1 MQNNECRALRIKL
14 FFRENFNLPISS
26 EPLSCAPLMSQT
38 THTPDNHSFS
48 LKYLWA
54 ALGPG
59 LLMAGAAIGVSHMV
73 QATRAGADF
82 GWQLLGLVVLV
93 HILKYPF
100 FEYGHR
106 YASAC
111 GESLLHGYLRMGR
124 WLLYLFLVLNMIT
137 AVISVAGVTLVTAI
151 LANYLFNWQFS
162 LTQTSAGLLI
172 FTLLLL
178 AIGRYLWLD
187 RSVKLIMALLFMAT
201 VAAFVVA
208 SGQGSSAAPEFTA
221 PTPWTI
227 AGMGFLI
234 ALMGWMPAPIELS
247 VWQSLWIGAKERLR
261 GERISRTG
269 VWFDFHLGYGMT
281 LLLAVLFL
289 GLGALVM
296 HGTGVAYAE
305 TSAGFA
311 TQFIQL
317 YTDKLGDWAR
327 VLVAI
332 AAFTTMLSTTITV
345 VDAYPRSLSVGW
357 ALALSAKRTLKNN
370 EIVIEEPAI
379 TQNANL
385 HRVWMI
391 TCCIVGVWIIG
402 AFRAELVRLLD
413 VATAIAFLAAPV
425 FAWMNFQLVKSNH
438 MPKDRKPGIAM
449 KLLSWTGLI
458 FFTGFG
464 LLYLYSRV
472 F

>member
-1 MQNNECRALRIKL
+1 MPHSKNVSKD
-14 FFRENFNLPISS
+14 SS
-26 EPLSCAPLMSQT
+26 SSWKTLL
-38 THTPDNHSFS
+38 
-48 LKYLWA
+48 A

-93 HILKYPF
+93 HIMKYPF

-124 WLLYLFLVLNMIT
+124 WLLYLFVILNLVT
-137 AVISVAGVTLVTAI
+137 AVISIAGVTLVTAI
-151 LANYLFNWQFS
+151 LANYLFGLQFS
-162 LTQTSAGLLI
+162 LTQTSAGLLA

-178 AIGRYLWLD
+178 AFGRYLWLD

-201 VAAFVVA
+201 VAAFFMA
-208 SGQGSSAAPEFTA
+208 SGDGSSVAPDFAA

-247 VWQSLWIGAKERLR
+247 VWQSLWIGAKERIR
-261 GERISRTG
+261 GERISRAG
-269 VWFDFHLGYGMT
+269 IWFDFHVGYGMT

-289 GLGALVM
+289 GLGAMVM

-317 YTDKLGDWAR
+317 YTNKLGEWAR
-327 VLVAI
+327 LLVAI

-357 ALALSAKRTLKNN
+357 ALALAGKRVSRDDQ
-370 EIVIEEPAI
+370 IIIEESPS
-379 TQNANL
+379 TQNVNL
-385 HRVWMI
+385 HRAWMI
-391 TCCIVGVWIIG
+391 AGCIIGVWIIG

-425 FAWMNFQLVKSNH
+425 FAWMNFRLVRSNY
-438 MPKDRKPGIAM
+438 MPADRKPGLAM
-449 KLLSWTGLI
+449 KLLSWTGLS

-464 LLYLYSRV
+464 VLYLWSRLG